1 MEDSINIKAYTT
13 DDQMKH
19 LVGIVRSVKAYAE
32 QGDNKALLDIIIR
45 AAYLY
50 TGDYDQ
56 AMSTASALKL
66 ITQISNREPK
76 P

>member
-1 MEDSINIKAYTT
+1 MHDQINIRAHINEE
-13 DDQMKH
+13 QLKH
-19 LVGIVRSVKAYAE
+19 LVGMIKSIKLYAE
-32 QGDNKALLDIIIR
+32 EGHNKALLDVIIR

-66 ITQISNREPK
+66 IMQISGKEEDR
-76 P
+76 